1 MTPLTLE
8 WVNKAEGDF
17 QAMLWLRQ
25 APAAPWEAV
34 GFHAQQCIEKYM
46 KAMLQE
52 ADIAFPKTHDLEM
65 LLDLLAMAENK
76 WTERRAD
83 VAFLSRFAV
92 EVRYPGVAATQDE
105 AEEAAGLCETLRD
118 AIRQG
123 LGLAVE
129 SGGEDP

>member
-17 QAMLWLRQ
+17 QAMQWLRQ
-25 APAAPWEAV
+25 APAAPCEAV

-46 KAMLQE
+46 KATLQE
-52 ADIAFPKTHDLEM
+52 ADIAFPKTRDLEM
-65 LLDLLAMAENK
+65 LLGLLTTADDK

-92 EVRYPGVAATQDE
+92 EVRYPGVATTEDE
-105 AEEAAGLCETLRD
+105 AEEAASLCETLRD
-118 AIRQG
+118 VIRQG
-123 LGLAVE
+123 LGLPAE
-129 SGGEDP
+129 DGGGQA